1 MPSSQDNR
9 DPLEGESAYILDA
22 ENTAEMLRLI
32 NQDHLLTRALG
43 GLLAQRPTFEGIQR
57 VLDIACG
64 PGGWAMEVAYAHPEI
79 EVYGFDI
86 SNIMI
91 QYAIDRAKAQGLN
104 NAHFRVANALEP
116 LNFDDNYFDLVNA
129 RLLISFMPRAEWP
142 GLIQQCMRILRPGG
156 FIRLTEIDDF
166 CTTSS
171 PAFEQFSRLST
182 NAGLKSG
189 RAYIPHGRNA
199 AITAML
205 AYLLRG
211 AGFEHIKTTPH
222 ALDCSTGSELHESI
236 YQDYK
241 LIFKLMQPFLLKY
254 TDVRQEE
261 LDELYEQV
269 LLEMQQED
277 FCAIWYFLTAWA
289 QKPLSGD
296 LGDNDT

>member
-1 MPSSQDNR
+1 MPSSQNNR

-22 ENTAEMLRLI
+22 ENTAEMLRLL
-32 NQDHLLTRALG
+32 NQDHLLTQALG
-43 GLLAQRPTFEGIQR
+43 GLLAQRPSFEGTRR

-104 NAHFRVANALEP
+104 NAHFQVASALEP
-116 LNFDDNYFDLVNA
+116 LPYEDNFFDLVNA

-142 GLIQQCMRILRPGG
+142 LLSQQCMRVLNPGG

-166 CTTSS
+166 CNTNS
-171 PAFEQFSRLST
+171 PAFEQYCRLST
-182 NAGLKSG
+182 DAGMKSE
-189 RAYIPHGRNA
+189 RVYVPHGRNA

-205 AYLLRG
+205 AYFLRI
-211 AGFEHIKTTPH
+211 AGFEHIQTTPY
-222 ALDCSTGSELHESI
+222 ALDCSTGSELHEPF

-241 LIFKLMQPFLLKY
+241 LIFKLMQPFLRKY
-254 TDVRQEE
+254 TGIKQEE
-261 LDELYEQV
+261 LDRLYDQV

-277 FCAIWYFLTAWA
+277 FCAIWYYLTAWA
-289 QKPLSGD
+289 QKPH
-296 LGDNDT
+296 